1 MQIRKVLHRAISE
14 ICDHSLAIL
23 VLLNGRGHCFKN
35 KVNENARDSN
45 LFKKN
50 KDLSS
55 ERLGTH
61 SPPYSEIFFKLPN
74 S

>member
-14 ICDHSLAIL
+14 ICDHLL
-23 VLLNGRGHCFKN
+23 VLLDGRGHCFKN
-35 KVNENARDSN
+35 KVNENAGDSN